1 MNPCTASEQRVLPV
15 MMSVVATLYRSSPYI
30 NEFYQR
36 VCAVMAQM
44 QYSDF
49 EIVFVNDGSPDDSL
63 AVATVLAKAD
73 SRVTIVDLSRNF
85 GHHKAIMTGLSY
97 AQGDLIYL
105 LDSDLEEEPEWL
117 PDFLRILKEQNADV
131 VYGVQQTRKGGFSE
145 RLFGSL
151 FYKLMDVVSRS
162 DYPRDVVTARL
173 MTRRYVDA
181 LLLHSE
187 RELFLV
193 NIFHITGFV
202 QIAQHVKKHS
212 TSPTS
217 YTLQKKLTHVLNA
230 VTSYETPLVGIFY
243 GGLFVLFLAFLY
255 IMYLLTIYVLFGNI
269 IIGWTSLV
277 VSIWCVGGAIIT
289 ILGLIGMY
297 LSRIYVEIKQRPR
310 TVIRSVIRY

>member
-1 MNPCTASEQRVLPV
+1 

-36 VCAVMAQM
+36 VCAVMSQIQCA
-44 QYSDF
+44 DF

-63 AVATVLAKAD
+63 DVATVLAKAD

-97 AQGDLIYL
+97 AQGELVYL

-117 PDFLRILKEQNADV
+117 PDFLHILQREHADV
-131 VYGVQQTRKGGFSE
+131 IYGVQQRRKGKFSE
-145 RLFGSL
+145 QLFGAL
-151 FYKLMDVVSRS
+151 FYKMMDVVSRA

-173 MTRRYVDA
+173 MTRRYIDA
-181 LLLHSE
+181 LLQYPE
-187 RELFLV
+187 REIFFV

-202 QIAQHVKKHS
+202 QIAHHVKKHS

-217 YTLQKKLTHVLNA
+217 YTLQKKLNHVLNA
-230 VTSYETPLVGIFY
+230 VTSYETPLEWIFY
-243 GGLFVLFLAFLY
+243 GGLFVLFWALVYVVYLVSKYMLY
-255 IMYLLTIYVLFGNI
+255 GNFV
-269 IIGWTSLV
+269 IGWTSLV

-297 LSRIYVEIKQRPR
+297 LSRIYIEVKQRPR
-310 TVIRSVIRY
+310 TIVRSIIRY

>member
-1 MNPCTASEQRVLPV
+1 MI
-15 MMSVVATLYRSSPYI
+15 SVVATLYRSSPYI

-36 VCAVMAQM
+36 VCAVMTQI
-44 QYSDF
+44 QCLDF

-73 SRVTIVDLSRNF
+73 SRITIVDLSRNF

-97 AQGDLIYL
+97 AQGSLIYL

-117 PDFLRILKEQNADV
+117 PDFLHILHQQNADV
-131 VYGVQQTRKGGFSE
+131 VYGVQQTRKGKLSE

-151 FYKLMDVVSRS
+151 FYKLMDIVSRS

-173 MTRRYVDA
+173 MTRRYVNA
-181 LLLHSE
+181 LLQHSE
-187 RELFLV
+187 REVFFV

-202 QIAQHVKKHS
+202 QIAQYVKKHS
-212 TSPTS
+212 SSPTS

-230 VTSYETPLVGIFY
+230 VTSYETPLIGIFY
-243 GGLFVLFLAFLY
+243 GGLLVIFLAFLY
-255 IMYLLTIYVLFGNI
+255 IVYLITTYVLFGNFL
-269 IIGWTSLV
+269 IGWTSLV
-277 VSIWCVGGAIIT
+277 VSIWCVGGVIIT

-297 LSRIYVEIKQRPR
+297 LSRIYIEIKQRPR
-310 TVIRSVIRY
+310 TIIRDIIRF

>member
-1 MNPCTASEQRVLPV
+1 

-44 QYSDF
+44 HCSDF

-63 AVATVLAKAD
+63 DVATVLAKAD
-73 SRVTIVDLSRNF
+73 SRITIVDLSRNF
-85 GHHKAIMTGLSY
+85 GHHKAIITGLSY
-97 AQGDLIYL
+97 AQGSLVYL

-117 PDFLRILKEQNADV
+117 PNFLHILQQQNADV
-131 VYGVQQTRKGGFSE
+131 VYGVQQARKGKFSE

-181 LLLHSE
+181 LLQHTE

-202 QIAQHVKKHS
+202 QIAHHVKKHS

-217 YTLQKKLTHVLNA
+217 YTLQKKLNHVLNA
-230 VTSYETPLVGIFY
+230 VTSYETPLIGIFY
-243 GGLFVLFLAFLY
+243 GGLLVIFLAFLY
-255 IMYLLTIYVLFGNI
+255 IVYLMTTYVLFGNFLL
-269 IIGWTSLV
+269 GWTSLV
-277 VSIWCVGGAIIT
+277 VSIWCVGGVIIT
-289 ILGLIGMY
+289 ILGLIGIY
-297 LSRIYVEIKQRPR
+297 LSRIYIEIKQRPR
-310 TVIRSVIRY
+310 TVIRNVIRY

>member
-1 MNPCTASEQRVLPV
+1 MI
-15 MMSVVATLYRSSPYI
+15 SVVATLYRSSPYI

-36 VCAVMAQM
+36 VCAVMAQI
-44 QYSDF
+44 QCSDF

-63 AVATVLAKAD
+63 AVATALAKAD
-73 SRVTIVDLSRNF
+73 PRITIVDLSRNF
-85 GHHKAIMTGLSY
+85 GHHKAIMTGLAY
-97 AQGDLIYL
+97 AQGSLIYL

-117 PDFLRILKEQNADV
+117 PDFLHILQQQNADV
-131 VYGVQQTRKGGFSE
+131 VYGVQQTRKGKFSE

-151 FYKLMDVVSRS
+151 FYKLMDIVSRS

-181 LLLHSE
+181 LLQHSE
-187 RELFLV
+187 REVFFV

-243 GGLFVLFLAFLY
+243 GGLLVIFLAFLY
-255 IMYLLTIYVLFGNI
+255 IVYLVTTYVLFGNFL
-269 IIGWTSLV
+269 IGWTSLV
-277 VSIWCVGGAIIT
+277 VSIWCVGGVIIT

-297 LSRIYVEIKQRPR
+297 LSRIYIEIKQRPR
-310 TVIRSVIRY
+310 TIIRDVIRF